1 MINSRN
7 ISIFLLLLV
16 CQLSR
21 ANQISIVFRYDD
33 YTLEG
38 NPVKDSIVALF
49 LKHKIPLVLGIIPFD
64 SNDEPLFGKNFSL
77 LPALSGAVKDGS
89 IEIALHG
96 YNHEMIHGEAE
107 FSRLDYNEQVR
118 RVKRGKS
125 FLDSIFQ
132 TNVVSFIP
140 PWNIYD
146 KNTLNALHKNGFKVI
161 SSSLANL
168 TSDQFDFCYF
178 PYTTEE
184 MDHVRTII
192 SDNIN
197 REGIIVVMFHPYDP
211 RPEEFMQNIDEIL
224 TEIKRIKNLK
234 PCTFTNLSLG
244 GNCIGKKQIQEHWKK
259 NLLSKTIKMDGV
271 IYPLK
276 YIEKVRIAN
285 VMMYLLFSM
294 IAFIVSSKI
303 FNPQKFGQLVLQI
316 SVLFYGIVLFFVVY
330 YELFSPLKLLFM
342 TLTFSFTIPMLF
354 SLIQKF
360 RH

>member
-1 MINSRN
+1 MINRRN

-16 CQLSR
+16 CHTMR
-21 ANQISIVFRYDD
+21 ANQINIIFRYDD

-49 LKHKIPLVLGIIPFD
+49 FKHNIPLVLGIIPFD
-64 SNDEPLFGKNFSL
+64 SNDEPLFGKNFNFAH
-77 LPALSGAVKDGS
+77 ALSSAVKDGR

-96 YNHEMIHGEAE
+96 YNHELINGEAE
-107 FSRLDYNEQVR
+107 FSRLDYKEQVR

-140 PWNIYD
+140 PWNVYD
-146 KNTLNALHKNGFKVI
+146 HNTFKALHENGFHII

-184 MDHVRTII
+184 MDHVRTLI

-197 REGIIVVMFHPYDP
+197 REGIIVVMFNPYDP
-211 RPEEFMQNIDEIL
+211 RPEELLQNIDEVL
-224 TEIKRIKNLK
+224 TEIKRNKNLK
-234 PCTFTNLSLG
+234 LSTFKNLSED
-244 GNCIGKKQIQEHWKK
+244 GNCISKKQIQAHWRK
-259 NLLSKTIKMDGV
+259 NLLSKMLKMDGM

-285 VMMYLLFSM
+285 VIMHLLFSM
-294 IAFIVSSKI
+294 IAFLVSFKI
-303 FNPQKFGQLVLQI
+303 FNPQKIGRLVFHI
-316 SVLFYGIVLFFVVY
+316 SVLLYGIVLFFVVY
-330 YELFSPLKLLFM
+330 NELFSPLKLLFL
-342 TLTFSFTIPMLF
+342 TLVFSFTIPMLF
-354 SLIQKF
+354 SLIHKF